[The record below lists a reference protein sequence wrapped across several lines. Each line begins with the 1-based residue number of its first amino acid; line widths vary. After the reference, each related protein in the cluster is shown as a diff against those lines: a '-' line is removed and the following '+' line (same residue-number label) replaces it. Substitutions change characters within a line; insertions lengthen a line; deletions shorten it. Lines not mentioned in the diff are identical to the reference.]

1 MSEVEGI
8 VRWIGGIGMISLEM
22 ASKAPQR
29 LQSLMLINTHA
40 GGFGAFPPIQ
50 GNISELFLKICFTVV
65 FLYMFTSV
73 RE

>member
-1 MSEVEGI
+1 
-8 VRWIGGIGMISLEM
+8 MISLEM

-50 GNISELFLKICFTVV
+50 GNISELFKYASLWCFRICLQVLESKQSDV
-65 FLYMFTSV
+65 YLFLLSIV
-73 RE
+73 